1 MNYKNPAALSP
12 RSKEVYLIR
21 QLIMDCFR
29 KYNKPPKTQLE
40 LYKIGKMLGK
50 GAFGKVNLG
59 LHRLTRKLCA
69 IKSINMDFMKEE
81 SQKKKIMNEINI
93 LKSLRHP
100 NNIKILETFQTD
112 KHHMIV
118 MELCPGGDLLNY
130 VRKRRK
136 LSEKYAKFVFKQI
149 MEGIAYLH
157 ENKVSHRDIK
167 LDNILLDGHGN
178 IKIGDFGV
186 SRKIEEQE
194 ILFEQCGTPAYIAP
208 EIVKDMGYKGFPVDI
223 WSAGICLYAMLYGNV
238 PFKANQ
244 IGDLNTV
251 EQLNQDIEYK
261 DTVSKEAIE
270 VMKMMLQKVPKLRA
284 TAQEVLLHP
293 WLNDDIDDHID
304 IFDE

>member
-1 MNYKNPAALSP
+1 MIQIDDMNPLNTNEDVRKSDTSPFKAKEEQSKENKNKTTEYIIQNIEKTSIKNLSP
-12 RSKEVYLIR
+12 RSKEVCLIK
-21 QLIMDCFR
+21 QLIIDCFK

-59 LHRLTRKLCA
+59 LHRLTRKLVA

-136 LSEKYAKFVFKQI
+136 LTEKYAKFVFK
-149 MEGIAYLH
+149 
-157 ENKVSHRDIK
+157 
-167 LDNILLDGHGN
+167 
-178 IKIGDFGV
+178 
-186 SRKIEEQE
+186 
-194 ILFEQCGTPAYIAP
+194 
-208 EIVKDMGYKGFPVDI
+208 
-223 WSAGICLYAMLYGNV
+223 
-238 PFKANQ
+238 
-244 IGDLNTV
+244 
-251 EQLNQDIEYK
+251 
-261 DTVSKEAIE
+261 
-270 VMKMMLQKVPKLRA
+270 
-284 TAQEVLLHP
+284 
-293 WLNDDIDDHID
+293 
-304 IFDE
+304 

>member
-1 MNYKNPAALSP
+1 MIGQEALAVQNSMRGSHYGTTGSQMNIHSLRLDANAQPTRTFDERVKTHQSPQEKTAKVSIKYILDNIERHAGKPERLSP

-21 QLIMDCFR
+21 QLIIDCFR
-29 KYNKPPKTQLE
+29 KYKKPPKTQLE

-81 SQKKKIMNEINI
+81 SQKRKIMNEINI
-93 LKSLRHP
+93 LKGLRHP

-130 VRKRRK
+130 IRKRRK
-136 LSEKYAKFVFKQI
+136 LTENYAKFVFKQI

-157 ENKVSHRDIK
+157 QNGVAHRDIK

-186 SRKIEEQE
+186 SKKIE
-194 ILFEQCGTPAYIAP
+194 
-208 EIVKDMGYKGFPVDI
+208 
-223 WSAGICLYAMLYGNV
+223 
-238 PFKANQ
+238 
-244 IGDLNTV
+244 
-251 EQLNQDIEYK
+251 
-261 DTVSKEAIE
+261 
-270 VMKMMLQKVPKLRA
+270 
-284 TAQEVLLHP
+284 
-293 WLNDDIDDHID
+293 
-304 IFDE
+304 